1 MDENQN
7 TQTQSQPTNPELTVT
22 DLVNLKSIIDVS
34 VKRGTFNAS
43 EISAVGTVYDK
54 LNNFLTSIASQQ
66 KTETQQ

>member
-1 MDENQN
+1 MDESQN
-7 TQTQSQPTNPELTVT
+7 TPAQSQQTNPELTVT
-22 DLVNLKSIIDVS
+22 DLVNIKSIIDVS

-43 EISAVGTVYDK
+43 EISAVGNVYDK